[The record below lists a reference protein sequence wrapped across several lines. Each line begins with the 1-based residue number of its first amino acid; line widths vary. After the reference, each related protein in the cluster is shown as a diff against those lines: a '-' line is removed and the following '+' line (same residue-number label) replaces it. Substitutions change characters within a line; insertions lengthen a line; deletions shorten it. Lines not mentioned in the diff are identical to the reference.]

1 MAVQHPFQTPQNE
14 RSFSGLVDQVV
25 LETGKTQALRSVV
38 QYANLSIRECQA
50 LVTSERDLVE
60 DQITAD
66 ADDVFLWD
74 RPVRFRTMRAVK
86 YLTSSEYP
94 KFLRP
99 GRQVEHCPY
108 FYYATGESF
117 AFKGVIDGELI
128 DVAYYTWHK
137 PLQYFGRLN
146 VDTSA
151 YPFAPT
157 GGYSIRP
164 AYYDPLV
171 ETWYYYDT
179 SDPDNPTYSTD
190 LGDDDVE
197 ETARVNS
204 FMWILEDFYDMIL
217 EGTKAKVFKQFNDD
231 RFSASFATYKHSQ
244 EVFRRT
250 VGFEAE
256 SHENVNVDY

>member
-60 DQITAD
+60 DEIEAD
-66 ADDVFLWD
+66 ADDVFIWP
-74 RPVRFRTMRAVK
+74 RPVRFRTMRAVL
-86 YLTSSEYP
+86 YTTSQEYP

-99 GRQVEHCPY
+99 GRQIQNVPY
-108 FYYATGESF
+108 FYYATGDSF
-117 AFKGVIDGELI
+117 AFKGVIDGETL

-151 YPFAPT
+151 YPFAPA

-164 AYYDPLV
+164 AYYDPLN
-171 ETWYYYDT
+171 EEWQYLNSAQDAYLDT
-179 SDPDNPTYSTD
+179 
-190 LGDDDVE
+190 LGDDDAE
-197 ETARVNS
+197 ELARNNS
-204 FMWILEDFYDMIL
+204 FMWILEEFYDMIL
-217 EGTKAKVFKQFNDD
+217 EGAKAKVFKQFNDD
-231 RFSASFATYKHSQ
+231 RFSASFATYKASQ
-244 EVFRRT
+244 EIFRRT
-250 VGFEAE
+250 IGFEAE
-256 SHENVNVDY
+256 SQESVHVD